1 MTLIRSFVAVDID
14 NVEIVRK
21 IEHIQREFQKLG
33 LDAKVVEKEN
43 LHITLRFL
51 GEVPIEKV
59 EQIAK
64 SLSTLRYN
72 KFEIQL
78 SGLGVFPDVSKPR
91 VLWIGV
97 AKGRED
103 LIKLAELVRGLV
115 DKYAAHIEERE
126 FTPHLTIARIKSGRG
141 VNKLQD
147 FIKQNTSIEIG
158 TVIIDKVK
166 LKKSVL
172 TPRGPIYSDIFVQ
185 NLM

>member
-78 SGLGVFPDVSKPR
+78 SGLGVFPD
-91 VLWIGV
+91 
-97 AKGRED
+97 E
-103 LIKLAELVRGLV
+103 
-115 DKYAAHIEERE
+115 
-126 FTPHLTIARIKSGRG
+126 
-141 VNKLQD
+141 
-147 FIKQNTSIEIG
+147 
-158 TVIIDKVK
+158 
-166 LKKSVL
+166 
-172 TPRGPIYSDIFVQ
+172 
-185 NLM
+185 